1 MSSSSPSVTSVL
13 YGGAHRFSADTP
25 NKLGRLAR
33 AACEQAAPDAIRLAH
48 AVGLKGAGALPR
60 DDATIAALLK
70 SVREDKGVAERMP
83 VLQFAIDIHARLMAK
98 LDAEPLEDLRIDFE
112 DGLGPISADDE
123 QELAAKAGADLA
135 AAVAANEAPKSV
147 GLRPKGVSVTGAD
160 APAPARCA
168 QTLEAFLT
176 AYKREL
182 DVKKAA
188 PHPHFVVTLPKVESA
203 AEVEVAADI
212 LERLEI
218 DLELPRIH
226 LEVMVESAAGLWDDK
241 SGALRVPSL
250 VRAGGGR
257 VIGLHFGTYDYSASV
272 GIPAPHQRADHP
284 ACDLARHLLVS
295 AAAPFKIVV
304 SDGATHEMPIG
315 PHRAIPPSN
324 APGSPRGDAVLD
336 EAQVAE
342 NRRVVEGALRL
353 HAEHVAT
360 ALANGMPMGWDL
372 HPTQLI
378 ARYAATFA
386 FYRRP
391 LKDMTRRMRV
401 YVDREAAAALTGS
414 MFDDAAS
421 AAGVR
426 VFFER
431 GHACG
436 AIDDD
441 EMRHA
446 GLGPNLDAPAATS

>member
-1 MSSSSPSVTSVL
+1 MASSTSFRVASVL
-13 YGGAHRFSADTP
+13 YGGAHKFSADTP

-33 AACEQAAPDAIRLAH
+33 AACEQAAPDAVRLAH

-60 DDATIAALLK
+60 DDATIASLLK
-70 SVREDKGVAERMP
+70 SVREDPAVAARMP
-83 VLQFAIDIHARLMAK
+83 VLQFAIEIHARLLAK

-112 DGLGPISADDE
+112 DGLGPISVDE
-123 QELAAKAGADLA
+123 ERELAKKVGRDV
-135 AAVAANEAPKSV
+135 AAVVAAGEAPKSM
-147 GLRPKGVSVTGAD
+147 GIRPKAVSVNAPD

-176 AYKREL
+176 AYKRGL
-182 DVKKAA
+182 DDKGAA
-188 PHPHFVVTLPKVESA
+188 PHPHLVVTLPKVESA
-203 AEVEVAADI
+203 AEVEVASDI
-212 LERLEI
+212 LGRLEAEL
-218 DLELPRIH
+218 DLPRIH

-250 VRAGGGR
+250 VRAGAGR

-272 GIPAPHQRADHP
+272 GIAAPYQRADHP

-295 AAAPFKIVV
+295 AAAPFHLVV

-315 PHRAIPPSN
+315 PHRPS
-324 APGSPRGDAVLD
+324 ADGVLD

-342 NRRVVEGALRL
+342 NRRVVEAALRL
-353 HAEHVAT
+353 HADHIAT
-360 ALANGMPMGWDL
+360 ALSNGMPMGWDL

-391 LKDMTRRMRV
+391 LAEMTRRMRA

-426 VFFER
+426 LFFER
-431 GHACG
+431 GFACG
-436 AIDDD
+436 AIDAT
-441 EMRHA
+441 EMERA
-446 GLGPNLDAPAATS
+446 GLPPAPERSAHR